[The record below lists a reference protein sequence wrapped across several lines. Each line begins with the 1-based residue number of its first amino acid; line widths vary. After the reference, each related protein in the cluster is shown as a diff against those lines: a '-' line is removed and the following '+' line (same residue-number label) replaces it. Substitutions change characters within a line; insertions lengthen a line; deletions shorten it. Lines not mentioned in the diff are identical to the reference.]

1 LPVAV
6 PVNASSLKYAGMY
19 RVGSKTPLAHLCFLH
34 CNVHITEAC
43 IGHWLGAEWF
53 PAISVASS
61 GENCQ
66 LPGRHIWAGRMK
78 EEHMIKS
85 AGLVWVIVCDLLKFC
100 AEIVKLA
107 VEDTTHV
114 TPNAVSD

>member
-19 RVGSKTPLAHLCFLH
+19 RVGRKTPLAHLCFLH

-53 PAISVASS
+53 PAISVAVLGGKLPASRKTHLSRKNEGGAYDQKRRSCLSYSLWSVEVLCWDCKASS
-61 GENCQ
+61 WGYYTCY
-66 LPGRHIWAGRMK
+66 
-78 EEHMIKS
+78 
-85 AGLVWVIVCDLLKFC
+85 
-100 AEIVKLA
+100 
-107 VEDTTHV
+107 T
-114 TPNAVSD
+114 